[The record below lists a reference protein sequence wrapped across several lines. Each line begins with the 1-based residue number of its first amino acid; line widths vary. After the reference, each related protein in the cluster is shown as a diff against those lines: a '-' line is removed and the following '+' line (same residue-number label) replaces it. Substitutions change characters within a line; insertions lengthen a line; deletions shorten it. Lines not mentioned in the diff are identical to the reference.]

1 MADGGQY
8 IQDRLRM
15 LSDDLFFDRKE
26 EMQSILD
33 MVLQAADFPVQSCA
47 ILGPRRVGTSEVV
60 KRLYKELFLDQEK
73 ILPLFYRFE
82 RPFQDPVHFVRDYL
96 SHLIRQTIAFQER
109 DPSLLSPSML
119 SLQKVEKM
127 VADRSDG
134 VLHELLEDYRDALGC
149 PDKADLILLALNA
162 PERLAQSSTGR
173 ACVILDHFHLIFE
186 MDWETQAPL
195 SELYP
200 GVMES
205 QRVPH
210 LFTGQTRVL
219 QRQFLAMERA
229 AGLIRQIKLEGLAAP
244 DAFECFMGICSR
256 FKIAVEPEAVQA
268 ELGRFCGSPYYM
280 GAVIRRARREG
291 RALTTAEAIRESYFE
306 EVSDGDI
313 CFYFDALLNRCF
325 GDPFSK
331 RNAVRIL
338 NLSALTAGATL
349 RIEEVAKRLMLDLDK
364 VQSITEALIGADL
377 LDGDYGMVSTTAD
390 PVLADFL
397 RIAQRRWLTRADKE
411 TIRKEIMTGGPDV
424 PILTEL
430 VGEKTS
436 REGRRDD
443 KKISFGL
450 VLPMVS
456 ETELVAARA
465 LEQVA
470 ERVDFTE
477 EEIGKIRMA
486 LIEAC
491 INSFEHSGSMD
502 GKIYIT
508 FTLDTE
514 KLSIVV
520 EDKGVSFDPKKVPS
534 PRGARSQSDAARR
547 GWGIELIKSLM
558 DEVEFKDV
566 PVGTKLKMVKYYP
579 KETGLKKFRLNQEA
593 V

>member
-1 MADGGQY
+1 MAEGGQY
-8 IQDRLRM
+8 IQDGLRM
-15 LSDDLFFDRKE
+15 VSDDLFFDRKD
-26 EMQSILD
+26 EMQSIVD
-33 MVLQAADFPVQSCA
+33 MLMQAPQFPLQSCA
-47 ILGPRRVGTSEVV
+47 IIGPRRVGTSEIV
-60 KRLYKELFLDQEK
+60 KRLYKELFLDQEE

-82 RPFQDPVHFVRDYL
+82 RPFRDPVHFVRDYL
-96 SHLIRQTIAFQER
+96 SQLIRQTIAFGEK
-109 DPSLLSPSML
+109 DPSLLSPTIL
-119 SLQKVEKM
+119 SFPRVEKM
-127 VADRSDG
+127 VDDRSDG
-134 VLHELLEDYRDALGC
+134 GLHELLEDYREAMAC
-149 PDKADLILLALNA
+149 SDKTDLISVALNA
-162 PERLAQSSTGR
+162 PERLAGSAKGS
-173 ACVILDHFHLIFE
+173 ACVVLDHFHLIFE
-186 MDWETQAPL
+186 MAGGVQAPL
-195 SELYP
+195 LELYP

-210 LFTGQTRVL
+210 LFTGQTPLL
-219 QRQFLAMERA
+219 QRHFLGMETV
-229 AGLIRQIKLEGLAAP
+229 AGHIRQIKLEGLGAQ
-244 DAFECFMGICSR
+244 DAFECFLGFCSR
-256 FKIAVEPEAVQA
+256 FNVAVEPEAVQA
-268 ELGRFCGSPYYM
+268 ELARFCGIPYYM
-280 GAVIRRARREG
+280 LAVVRRARRKG
-291 RALTTAEAIRESYFE
+291 AALTSPEAIRETYFE
-306 EVSDGDI
+306 EVSVGDI
-313 CFYFDALLNRCF
+313 GLYFDSLLNRCF
-325 GDPFSK
+325 GDPFDK
-331 RNAVRIL
+331 RNAIRVL

-349 RIEEVAKRLMLDLDK
+349 RIEEVAKRLMVDLDK
-364 VQSITEALIGADL
+364 VQVITEALIGAAL
-377 LDGDYGMVSTTAD
+377 LDGDYGMVCATAD

-397 RIAQRRWLTRADKE
+397 RIAQRRWLTRADE
-411 TIRKEIMTGGPDV
+411 ATIRKEIMTGGGDV

-430 VGEKTS
+430 VGEKKG
-436 REGRRDD
+436 REGRSDD

-491 INSFEHSGSMD
+491 INSFEHSGSKD

-514 KLSIVV
+514 KLSVVV

-534 PRGARSQSDAARR
+534 PRSQADTARR

-579 KETGLKKFRLNQEA
+579 KETGLKKFRLNREA

>member
-8 IQDRLRM
+8 IQDSLRM
-15 LSDDLFFDRKE
+15 VSDDLFFDRKE
-26 EMQSILD
+26 GMESLLD
-33 MVLQAADFPVQSCA
+33 MVMQAPELPAQSCA
-47 ILGPRRVGTSEVV
+47 IIGPRRAGTSEIV
-60 KRLYKELFLDQEK
+60 KRLYKELFLDQDK

-82 RPFQDPVHFVRDYL
+82 RSFHDPAHFAGDYL
-96 SHLIRQTIAFQER
+96 SQLIRQTIAFQEK
-109 DPSLLSPSML
+109 DPSLLHPSMAGFR
-119 SLQKVEKM
+119 KVEKM
-127 VADRSDG
+127 VVNRSDS
-134 VLHELLEDYRDALGC
+134 VLYELLEDYREALAC
-149 PDKADLILLALNA
+149 ADKTDLIRTALNA
-162 PERLAQSSTGR
+162 PERLADCSEGR
-173 ACVILDHFHLIFE
+173 ACMILDHFHLIFE
-186 MDWETQAPL
+186 MDWETQVPL
-195 SELYP
+195 AQLYP

-205 QRVPH
+205 QRAPH
-210 LFTGQTRVL
+210 LFTGQVQVL
-219 QRQFLAMERA
+219 QRCFLGLDRV
-229 AGLIRQIKLEGLAAP
+229 AGRVRRIRLEGLGAQ
-244 DAFECFMGICSR
+244 DAFECFLGFCSR

-268 ELGRFCGSPYYM
+268 ELGRFCGIPYYM
-280 GAVIRRARREG
+280 LAVVRRARRKG
-291 RALTTAEAIRESYFE
+291 RAFTTAEAIRESYFE
-306 EVSDGDI
+306 EVSKGDI
-313 CFYFDALLNRCF
+313 CFTFDALLNRCF
-325 GDPFSK
+325 GDPFDK

-338 NLSALTAGATL
+338 NLSALATGATL
-349 RIEEVAKRLMLDLDK
+349 RIEEVAKRLMLDLEK
-364 VQSITEALIGADL
+364 VQMITEALIGADL
-377 LDGDYGMVSTTAD
+377 LEGNYGMVSRTAD

-411 TIRKEIMTGGPDV
+411 TIRKEIMTGGPHV

-430 VGEKTS
+430 VSEKIG
-436 REGRRDD
+436 REGKKDD
-443 KKISFGL
+443 KRISFGL

-491 INSFEHSGSMD
+491 INSFEHSGSQD

-508 FTLDTE
+508 FTLDRE

-534 PRGARSQSDAARR
+534 PRRGRSQSDAARR